1 MPGGIDRVDAI
12 KALEK
17 EHAEI
22 VKGINEGKG
31 KPKSEIEAS
40 SKVEVNSYKIPDK
53 GQEKTDAADYS
64 AASVAAEL
72 VGVGHTSVDIDQYGT
87 TMKKAIA
94 TGIERADG
102 KKMFLDV
109 SFTGSGNIAYARKMF
124 QDEFGQDS
132 VAEDDV
138 LGYRDMARIVIEGGK
153 ARSATAK
160 ERSDFKQ
167 AEQRANL
174 HLEAMYAFQAVRD
187 AESVLA
193 EDDEY
198 DPEDKFLS
206 KKERKDYKD
215 RIKNAPKEGNKVAQR
230 LWALE
235 DEHLGRKPKKSV
247 AAHEKELVQGAKDW
261 AKEQGF
267 TAGGVNGFSADATAA
282 HDIAHPA
289 AHRLIGLDSKSIHKT
304 FGALKTKEGKPSL
317 IAEEALVNAVEH
329 LSRGDTLEASIQNGL
344 RLARVQSRSEN
355 GGSEEERVYTRSP
368 EFARGIIDLIK
379 NRAYKHP
386 EYSRIMPVVQKY
398 NMKSGTVTSSGADF
412 TNSASGG

>member
-1 MPGGIDRVDAI
+1 VEEVAPPATPKKLTAKEKKEEVVEPEGTKTDA
-12 KALEK
+12 
-17 EHAEI
+17 
-22 VKGINEGKG
+22 
-31 KPKSEIEAS
+31 EAFN
-40 SKVEVNSYKIPDK
+40 KITPYKIPDK
-53 GQEKTDAADYS
+53 GQEKTDAVDNS
-64 AASVAAEL
+64 AAAVAAEL
-72 VGVGHTSVDIDQYGT
+72 VGVGHTSVSLSQYGT
-87 TMKKAIA
+87 GIKEAIDI
-94 TGIERADG
+94 GIARADG

-109 SFTGSGNIAYARKMF
+109 RLAGSGNTANARKKF

-132 VAEDDV
+132 VAEDDA
-138 LGYRDMARIVIEGGK
+138 LGYGDKARIVIEGGK
-153 ARSATAK
+153 ARSATEK
-160 ERSDFKQ
+160 ESSDFKQ
-167 AEQRANL
+167 AEQRAKL
-174 HLEAMYAFQAVRD
+174 HLEAMYAFSAVRS

-193 EDDEY
+193 EDEEY

-215 RIKNAPKEGNKVAQR
+215 RIKNAPKEGNKVAQKI
-230 LWALE
+230 WPLE
-235 DEHLGRKPKKSV
+235 DDHLGRKPKKST
-247 AAHEKELVQGAKDW
+247 AQHEKELVTRAKSW

-267 TAGGVNGFSADATAA
+267 TEGGVNGFSADATAA

-289 AHRLIGLDSKSIHKT
+289 THRLLELDSKSIHKT

-317 IAEEALVNAVEH
+317 IAEEALVNAIEH

-344 RLARVQSRSEN
+344 RLARVQSRPEN

-398 NMKSGTVTSSGADF
+398 NMKSGTVTNSGADF